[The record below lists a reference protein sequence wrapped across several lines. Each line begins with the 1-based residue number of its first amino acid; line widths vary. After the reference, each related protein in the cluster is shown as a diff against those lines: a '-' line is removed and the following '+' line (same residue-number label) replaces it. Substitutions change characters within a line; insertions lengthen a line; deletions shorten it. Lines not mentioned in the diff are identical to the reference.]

1 MLSDNNSHVLKNN
14 KIVIKK
20 INARQYY
27 AEIKITLKQDN
38 TIYQK
43 KTLLDTGSTGSLIHL
58 NIVRQ
63 YEFNTDKLPEAR
75 TIYNADRTKIK
86 GEITKSIKV
95 LMMTEIN
102 QNYHT
107 FTISEIGNNDI
118 ILGLD

>member
-43 KTLLDTGSTGSLIHL
+43 KTLLDTGSTGSLIHP
-58 NIVRQ
+58 NIVR
-63 YEFNTDKLPEAR
+63 
-75 TIYNADRTKIK
+75 
-86 GEITKSIKV
+86 
-95 LMMTEIN
+95 
-102 QNYHT
+102 
-107 FTISEIGNNDI
+107 
-118 ILGLD
+118 